1 MRLLGLY
8 TDAYGGYGGIAA
20 ANRHFLSAVSTA
32 DEVDEIVC
40 LPRLIPE
47 TPGDLP
53 ASVDHDTSGVGGKG
67 AYLQALLQRLAADRE
82 FDLVWCG
89 HIHLVPLALLARRLT
104 GAPVLLH
111 IHGIDAWTPTD
122 RWLANRLVSRVDH
135 FISVSEVTRDRFTA
149 WSGIDPN
156 RGTVIPNTI
165 DFDGLSP
172 GPPPKSLL
180 DRYDLHGKHVLMT
193 MGRLVGPE
201 RKKGFDRVL
210 EVLPTLAEA
219 DPDIRYLI
227 VGKGPDRP
235 RLEAKADRLGVADR
249 VILAGYVPEEEKAD
263 HFRLA
268 DRFVLPSEG
277 EGFGLVL
284 LESLACGTPVIASN
298 VDGGREA
305 VAGGRFGMLVDPTN
319 DSDLIEA
326 IQTPPSPPPA
336 SAVRNHFGP
345 ARYRTRVH
353 RTLSTILHSEGMTA

>member
-1 MRLLGLY
+1 
-8 TDAYGGYGGIAA
+8 
-20 ANRHFLSAVSTA
+20 
-32 DEVDEIVC
+32 
-40 LPRLIPE
+40 
-47 TPGDLP
+47 
-53 ASVDHDTSGVGGKG
+53 
-67 AYLQALLQRLAADRE
+67 
-82 FDLVWCG
+82 
-89 HIHLVPLALLARRLT
+89 
-104 GAPVLLH
+104 
-111 IHGIDAWTPTD
+111 
-122 RWLANRLVSRVDH
+122 
-135 FISVSEVTRDRFTA
+135 
-149 WSGIDPN
+149 
-156 RGTVIPNTI
+156 
-165 DFDGLSP
+165 
-172 GPPPKSLL
+172 
-180 DRYDLHGKHVLMT
+180 
-193 MGRLVGPE
+193 
-201 RKKGFDRVL
+201 
-210 EVLPTLAEA
+210 
-219 DPDIRYLI
+219 
-227 VGKGPDRP
+227 
-235 RLEAKADRLGVADR
+235 LEAKADRLGVADR